1 MPDDSNEKTFWGHL
15 DDLRKV
21 LFKMVA
27 VLALFTAVLFVYMPE
42 IFDRVIFGPCHGDFV
57 LYRLFAKIT
66 DGIPMLPQ
74 FSTEGFEVKI
84 INTGLAS
91 QFFTHIST
99 SFWLALVCSCPFML
113 YFLWSFISPALYDRE
128 KRGARTAF
136 LLGTVMFYV
145 GVAVC
150 YFVIF
155 PVTLRFLYEYQ
166 LSPSISNMLTLD
178 SYMSNFT
185 TMHLVLG
192 LVFELPLLA
201 WTLSVTGILHR
212 AFFRRLYGR

>member
-1 MPDDSNEKTFWGHL
+1 MPGDSNEKTFWGHL

-57 LYRLFAKIT
+57 LYRLFARIT

-84 INTGLAS
+84 INTRLAS

-136 LLGTVMFYV
+136 LQHTAWRFGNARCIITRPTMKRNTFRSYCSKSTNINKI
-145 GVAVC
+145 A
-150 YFVIF
+150 IF
-155 PVTLRFLYEYQ
+155 APRSKRT
-166 LSPSISNMLTLD
+166 
-178 SYMSNFT
+178 
-185 TMHLVLG
+185 
-192 LVFELPLLA
+192 
-201 WTLSVTGILHR
+201 
-212 AFFRRLYGR
+212 